1 MSKAKTKR
9 KSRGKSTPTSKTR
22 AKTKTKT
29 KTKTN
34 AKTKSKLA
42 AQKIVP
48 HLWYV
53 REAEEA
59 ARFYASVFPNS
70 RVDRVTTLPAESP
83 SGPAG
88 SVAIVELTL
97 CGQAFVA
104 FSAGPHH
111 DFNDAIS
118 FMVNCES
125 QAELDRYW
133 NALLN
138 NGGKPQ
144 ACGWIIDK
152 YGVRWQI
159 APTVLGEMMAS
170 KDKTKAKR
178 AAEEMLRQV
187 KLDIAKLEAAFN
199 GR

>member
-1 MSKAKTKR
+1 MSKAKTKTKR
-9 KSRGKSTPTSKTR
+9 RSKARAKTKAK

-29 KTKTN
+29 KR
-34 AKTKSKLA
+34 KLG

-59 ARFYASVFPNS
+59 ARFYASVFPDS
-70 RVDRVTTLPAESP
+70 RVDRVTTLPVESP

-88 SVAIVELTL
+88 SVAVVELTL

-111 DFNDAIS
+111 EFNDAVS
-118 FMVNCES
+118 FMVMCDS

-144 ACGWIIDK
+144 ACGWIVDK
-152 YGVRWQI
+152 YGLRWQI
-159 APTVLGEMMAS
+159 APTVLGEMMAD
-170 KDKTKAKR
+170 KDRAKAKR